1 MLRSLV
7 GSEMCI
13 RDRIYSM
20 FSIVAS
26 FDQVV
31 SQEVQLVVTCRVN
44 KQRRLLAF
52 KRFASR
58 TNKASSAA
66 CSGLVK
72 RMMSRANNP
81 KIMGRLWQWVP
92 KIFFSKIVVLKRID
106 LIYLLHNCRFSSFLT
121 NSPVF

>member
-1 MLRSLV
+1 
-7 GSEMCI
+7 
-13 RDRIYSM
+13 
-20 FSIVAS
+20 
-26 FDQVV
+26 
-31 SQEVQLVVTCRVN
+31 
-44 KQRRLLAF
+44 LAF

-92 KIFFSKIVVLKRID
+92 KIFFSKTVVLKRVD
-106 LIYLLHNCRFSSFLT
+106 LIYLLHNCRFSSFWT
-121 NSPVF
+121 NSSIF